1 MNTKKNTYRRAL
13 VVGQKNFAYF
23 SLVDLAESC
32 GVEIARLPYAMRI
45 LLEGCLRRQNQDG
58 FSDAHLDAL
67 LKWNPESGSD
77 RPPVPFLPARVLL
90 QDFTGLPVLN
100 DLTALRSTL
109 RDEGKDPAR
118 VNPRLPVDLVIDHSV
133 QVDAYGCP
141 EARRI
146 NEQREFD
153 QNAERYQFLKWSESA
168 YSNLRVLP
176 PGLGICHQVNLE
188 RLASVAF
195 TERAGEGTLVY
206 PDTVL
211 GTDSHTPM
219 INGLGV
225 LGWGVGGIEALAAM
239 LGYPGEFTLP
249 DVIGLELKG
258 ALHPTATP
266 TDLTLAITSRLRQ
279 LGVVGKFV
287 EVFGDSYADLPVET
301 RAMIAN
307 MSPESGATA
316 TYFPVDHQTL
326 AYLRR
331 TGRPGEHIEMVEAFF
346 NAQGLFRKAD
356 SPVPEYSQVVT
367 IVLDD
372 IQPLLAGPKRPQDV
386 IPLTDAPQ
394 AFSRALVAPVG
405 PSGFGLDE
413 EQKNFSV
420 QAQTPRGALRLSH
433 GAVLIAA
440 ITSCTNTS
448 DAGVMIAAALLARN
462 AARAGLKSQPWVKT
476 SLAPGSRAVSTYF
489 KNAGLQEGLEAL
501 GFYTVGYGCTT
512 CIGNSGPL
520 DDPISRAVSDGG
532 LVCAAVLS
540 GNRNFEGRIHPQV
553 RASFLASPPLV
564 VAYALAG
571 RIDFDFEQGALGVD
585 GENQPVFLRDIYPS
599 REEVQALAD
608 QYVRPEIFN
617 ANYKN
622 LYNENPRWNSM
633 PVPTEPIFPWQSDST
648 LIQEP
653 RFLLRDD
660 ALRIQAADI
669 NDAVALAVLG
679 DSITTDH
686 ISPAGAIPPEGEAGR
701 YLRSLGVPAEDFIS
715 FGARRGHHEV
725 MLRGTFSNPRL
736 RNRLAG
742 GREGGFTRHFPS
754 GEIVSIYEASRR
766 YMESQTSLIILAGK
780 AYGSGSSRDWA
791 AKGTLL
797 LGVRAVIAESY
808 ERIHRANLVGM
819 GVLPLQYL
827 EGENAQSL
835 GVSGEERFSIR
846 GIATIN
852 GMKPLL
858 RVSAESPEGKTMEF
872 DATALI
878 ETPLELA
885 YFKAGGLARKIL
897 ADLD

>member
-372 IQPLLAGPKRPQDV
+372 IQPLLAGCHP
-386 IPLTDAPQ
+386 AHG
-394 AFSRALVAPVG
+394 RA
-405 PSGFGLDE
+405 
-413 EQKNFSV
+413 
-420 QAQTPRGALRLSH
+420 
-433 GAVLIAA
+433 
-440 ITSCTNTS
+440 
-448 DAGVMIAAALLARN
+448 
-462 AARAGLKSQPWVKT
+462 
-476 SLAPGSRAVSTYF
+476 
-489 KNAGLQEGLEAL
+489 AGLQ
-501 GFYTVGYGCTT
+501 
-512 CIGNSGPL
+512 
-520 DDPISRAVSDGG
+520 
-532 LVCAAVLS
+532 
-540 GNRNFEGRIHPQV
+540 
-553 RASFLASPPLV
+553 
-564 VAYALAG
+564 
-571 RIDFDFEQGALGVD
+571 
-585 GENQPVFLRDIYPS
+585 
-599 REEVQALAD
+599 
-608 QYVRPEIFN
+608 
-617 ANYKN
+617 
-622 LYNENPRWNSM
+622 PR
-633 PVPTEPIFPWQSDST
+633 
-648 LIQEP
+648 
-653 RFLLRDD
+653 
-660 ALRIQAADI
+660 
-669 NDAVALAVLG
+669 
-679 DSITTDH
+679 
-686 ISPAGAIPPEGEAGR
+686 
-701 YLRSLGVPAEDFIS
+701 
-715 FGARRGHHEV
+715 
-725 MLRGTFSNPRL
+725 
-736 RNRLAG
+736 AG
-742 GREGGFTRHFPS
+742 G
-754 GEIVSIYEASRR
+754 
-766 YMESQTSLIILAGK
+766 AG
-780 AYGSGSSRDWA
+780 WP
-791 AKGTLL
+791 
-797 LGVRAVIAESY
+797 VRF
-808 ERIHRANLVGM
+808 RAG
-819 GVLPLQYL
+819 
-827 EGENAQSL
+827 
-835 GVSGEERFSIR
+835 
-846 GIATIN
+846 
-852 GMKPLL
+852 
-858 RVSAESPEGKTMEF
+858 
-872 DATALI
+872 
-878 ETPLELA
+878 
-885 YFKAGGLARKIL
+885 
-897 ADLD
+897 